1 MPHHQQVLRKKR
13 SRLVAPRGQALVLA
27 ALSLLL
33 LGLMVA
39 LSFGISHALRG
50 KTRLQQHSD
59 AMAYSMATVEARSL
73 NYFAV
78 SNRAIAASFV
88 AMNSLHAYMAAAT
101 VTSAMLDQG
110 KSNFEGIAILEL
122 IQCLP
127 CPWTGSACKHC
138 KDAAEAY
145 KISKKFDKKRKEY
158 DKEIKNLDPRFDNA
172 VQALDLMMDGIHRS
186 QVAVF
191 GQTADLLR
199 AGTANDMG
207 KLKEINAKEASAL
220 NSAVGG
226 LNAAEFSC
234 VIDGMPC
241 VSPGK
246 PGNSPRTARA
256 KVMTE
261 VANATR
267 PEWPAKRGR
276 GVLTYLHPQFMKDLM
291 NGIQGSGVSLVT
303 GHEGT
308 AKTINSA
315 STSEVEGGQTSNNE
329 GKVSGADE
337 HGRLTSTWRHGIWT
351 GRYEASI
358 FSGKSANNHS
368 PTSAH
373 GSGKH
378 DKFEG
383 TYAKDL
389 VACSAGGNCFM
400 KFRADPDPNR
410 DFGQPHV
417 YSYVTMKMRTG
428 DVTKAPWELNSKS
441 ELSFTHKEQGTGKI
455 AMAPNEGAAISNAIV
470 YYHRLGDWQE
480 QPNMFNPFWRAKL
493 HPFTSTQAATVLM
506 AGGNSDAAQLA
517 KMASDL
523 PL

>member
-1 MPHHQQVLRKKR
+1 MPHHEQVLRKKR
-13 SRLVAPRGQALVLA
+13 ARLTAPRGQALVLA

-39 LSFGISHALRG
+39 LSFGISHSLRN

-59 AMAYSMATVEARSL
+59 AMAYSMAVVEARSL

-88 AMNSLHAYMAAAT
+88 AMNSLHAYMAAST
-101 VTSAMLDQG
+101 VTSSMLTQG
-110 KSNFEGIAILEL
+110 KDNFVAIAVIEL
-122 IQCLP
+122 VLCLP

-145 KISKKFDKKRKEY
+145 KISKKFDKKRKEF
-158 DKEIKNLDPRFDNA
+158 DKEIKNVDQRFDQA
-172 VQALDLMMDGIHRS
+172 VRALDMMIDSIHMS
-186 QVAVF
+186 QQTVF
-191 GQTADLLR
+191 TQTANLLR
-199 AGTANDMG
+199 SGTANDMG
-207 KLKEINAKEASAL
+207 KIKQANAKEASTL
-220 NSAVGG
+220 SSAVGG
-226 LNAAEFSC
+226 LNATEFSC

-241 VSPGK
+241 VGSGK
-246 PGNSPRTARA
+246 PGNSARTARA

-267 PEWPAKRGR
+267 PEWPATRGKNPI
-276 GVLTYLHPQFMKDLM
+276 LYLHPQFMKDLM
-291 NGIQGSGVSLVT
+291 NGIQGSGISVVT

-308 AKTINSA
+308 AKTINNA
-315 STSEVEGGQTSNNE
+315 STGEVEGGQTSNNE
-329 GKVSGADE
+329 GKVVGADE

-358 FSGKSANNHS
+358 FSGKNANGHNPS
-368 PTSAH
+368 SAH
-373 GSGKH
+373 TSGKH

-383 TYAKDL
+383 VYSKDL
-389 VACSAGGNCFM
+389 MACAAGGNCFM
-400 KFRADPDPNR
+400 KFRADPDPSH

-428 DVTKAPWELNSKS
+428 DVKKAPWELNSNS
-441 ELSFTHKEQGTGKI
+441 EVKFTHGKNGTGKI
-455 AMAPNEGAAISNAIV
+455 SMAPDQGAAISNALV

-493 HPFTSTQAATVLM
+493 HPFTSTQASAVLSA
-506 AGGNSDAAQLA
+506 AGNTDAAQIA
-517 KMASDL
+517 AAVSDL